1 MRISTSKKPPST
13 RELAEILK
21 REFSGRYSYKL
32 SGLGSDKVIVVRK
45 STFVGAQISQTGNDI
60 TIEGTFHPSSAAS
73 FLYFFDCL
81 ITEGALMAVSLGSKC
96 KKFEKEIAVFLH
108 RKYN

>member
-1 MRISTSKKPPST
+1 MRISTSKTPPST

-32 SGLGSDKVIVVRK
+32 SGLGSDKVIMVRK
-45 STFVGAQISQTGNDI
+45 STFVGAQISKTGNAI
-60 TIEGTFHPSSAAS
+60 TIEGSFHPSSAAS

-81 ITEGALMAVSLGSKC
+81 ITEGAVLAFSFGSKC
-96 KKFEKEIAVFLH
+96 KEFEKEIAVFLN